1 MENSLTWPFLASTA
15 KPYIK
20 VVACPKKELME
31 FLASVKN
38 PYINPLPCPEKELD
52 EFLASKPEDIF
63 IGVVDGTKSTNKKC
77 FLAQV
82 AKAFEF
88 PDYFGMNW
96 DAFEDCIT
104 DFMWIFSRQFMM
116 VITDAENF
124 LTKKP
129 FFQRKPRYGKP
140 EDDLKIFHSIMEQAL
155 ADWNEKYKVSFHMIL
170 HCEPEQETKLLAR
183 LQEAGFKL

>member
-1 MENSLTWPFLASTA
+1 MDNTFTWSFLASTA

-20 VVACPKKELME
+20 VVACPKKELM
-31 FLASVKN
+31 
-38 PYINPLPCPEKELD
+38 D
-52 EFLASKPEDIF
+52 FLASKPVAVKPHGIF
-63 IGVVDGTKSTNKKC
+63 VGVIDGGKAATKAGFFKQMVRT
-77 FLAQV
+77 FDL
-82 AKAFEF
+82 

-96 DAFEDCIT
+96 DAFDDSGTEFGILADH
-104 DFMWIFSRQFMM
+104 FVM

-124 LTKKP
+124 LTEKP

-140 EDDLKIFHSIMEQAL
+140 EDDLKIFCSIIEPELVWWNSEDAKKHNYAL
-155 ADWNEKYKVSFHMIL
+155 HLIL